1 MAAPFTRAMPIGPP
15 FFLAHAHTFK
25 GTEIGNKGT
34 GYRNWVLIMVIRAL
48 VIGIMVL
55 IMTEAMQRRPRS
67 RSLLAAHTKRFP
79 RGSCEGFVEYGRI
92 R

>member
-1 MAAPFTRAMPIGPP
+1 MVIRVQVIG
-15 FFLAHAHTFK
+15 
-25 GTEIGNKGT
+25 IG
-34 GYRNWVLIMVIRAL
+34 VLIMVIRAL

-67 RSLLAAHTKRFP
+67 FLAAHTKRFP
-79 RGSCEGFVEYGRI
+79 RGSREGFVEYGRI